1 VGIGDTQTIV
11 RPEYDVFYSVRI
23 HKLVVNLHDPDD
35 ADVELGDYEHF
46 KESKAER
53 ASRRADKAWKK
64 RYESA
69 IQEMKRDWDADFE
82 GMKEQIKQGYEQAL
96 IDANANIEAAEV
108 RMTEEIEGQRT
119 EIMQEVE
126 SSKQEAIQTAEQNAE
141 AKKQEVQSNLDS
153 FKDVHQR
160 LYDDVTADVLD
171 INEFLGEKDFSLD
184 WHLNSLREEMQD
196 QINAVNSA
204 NPNLIVGSTLEQFT
218 DFEDYGV
225 GQSQIHKEESVNYIR
240 TTPVGETSKSFGY
253 LFPSTVHLEQGSS
266 YTLGIDF
273 RSDVVNDL
281 DYIYFMGPHSNVAL
295 SPISQTRG
303 LTADGTWNRYYFKFD
318 WVDSTRDARLL
329 IATNTNYGDADYGWF
344 DTRRAMLYEGSLEV
358 PWSPSPSDN
367 SQIIT
372 QLSREISELEDGLKS
387 KATKT
392 EFDLLSGDFTQF
404 TNEFT
409 TTAERWESELQ
420 EHDNWLNSNGSNLLQ
435 MADRVQ
441 SKVWLNDFSEVN
453 PNLIPFADTS
463 NRDNLTHWNMWN
475 GNANAIDSYGEY
487 VVRSTNSS
495 STLGIESEVF
505 DVVAGDE
512 FVLSV
517 ITRTSDGW
525 QTQPNFSYTYLINE
539 NGTNQFL
546 GSPQEYQQMDS
557 TRRRNI
563 WK

>member
-1 VGIGDTQTIV
+1 ILIDPAATQLFGYKEDGTV
-11 RPEYDVFYSVRI
+11 RPRVKVEVFSDTEDPTQLLNESYAWLMENNTPKAVFSVDVADGDGLNLGDEVYVIYRDI
-23 HKLVVNLHDPDD
+23 DLVKPARVSKVIDD
-35 ADVELGDYEHF
+35 LISGDRDVEFGDVAYF
-46 KESKAER
+46 NTDRRLSGIDAKL
-53 ASRRADKAWKK
+53 SRVE
-64 RYESA
+64 YESA
-69 IQEMKRDWDADFE
+69 SVIYRMKLAFDERFDEQVKAIEDA
-82 GMKEQIKQGYEQAL
+82 YEQAL
-96 IDANANIEAAEV
+96 IDANANIQAAEV
-108 RMTEEIEGQRT
+108 RMQEEIEGQRT

-225 GQSQIHKEESVNYIR
+225 GQSQIHKEESMNYIR
-240 TTPVGETSKSFGY
+240 TTPVGETSKFFGY
-253 LFPSTVHLEQGSS
+253 LFPSTVHLEQGQS

-273 RSDVVNDL
+273 RSESVEDL
-281 DYIYFMGPHSNVAL
+281 DYIYFMGPYSNVAL
-295 SPISQTRG
+295 SPVSQTRG

-318 WVDSTRDARLL
+318 WMDSTRDARLL

-409 TTAERWESELQ
+409 TTAERLESELQ

-441 SKVWLNDFSEVN
+441 SKVWMNDFSEVN
-453 PNLIPFADTS
+453 
-463 NRDNLTHWNMWN
+463 
-475 GNANAIDSYGEY
+475 
-487 VVRSTNSS
+487 
-495 STLGIESEVF
+495 
-505 DVVAGDE
+505 
-512 FVLSV
+512 
-517 ITRTSDGW
+517 
-525 QTQPNFSYTYLINE
+525 
-539 NGTNQFL
+539 
-546 GSPQEYQQMDS
+546 
-557 TRRRNI
+557 
-563 WK
+563 